1 MPTASN
7 ALPPDLLRRK
17 GILVKVYVGNIS
29 AEVTDLQFK
38 DLFAPFGKPESANI
52 VKDRGTGQSRGFGFV
67 EFKNDDEARAAI
79 AGLNGKEVSGQ
90 ALKVNES
97 QPKKAGATR

>member
-1 MPTASN
+1 
-7 ALPPDLLRRK
+7 
-17 GILVKVYVGNIS
+17 VKVYVGNIS
-29 AEVTDLQFK
+29 SEVTDLQFK
-38 DLFAPFGKPESANI
+38 DLFAPFGKPESANL

-79 AGLNGKEVSGQ
+79 AGLNGKEVNGQ

-97 QPKKAGATR
+97 QPKKAGAAR